1 MDMIS
6 EEPME
11 FVGSRYDDSF
21 EVLLVVDDNETIVL
35 ESNSVNSAVW
45 RSISGVNFT
54 GGDNSVYHT
63 GWNHCEFD
71 VSQYEDQSV
80 RLYFV
85 VSDIGD
91 SAYDT
96 AVLIDNV
103 YITVS

>member
-1 MDMIS
+1 MKKNI
-6 EEPME
+6 
-11 FVGSRYDDSF
+11 
-21 EVLLVVDDNETIVL
+21 
-35 ESNSVNSAVW
+35 
-45 RSISGVNFT
+45 
-54 GGDNSVYHT
+54 
-63 GWNHCEFD
+63 
-71 VSQYEDQSV
+71 SV